1 MSSKV
6 GVDATPSILTSGA
19 SVLHAHSHSEAVQA
33 ISRILVVKDELLIG
47 AQCHRCLLMLAK
59 SVWLRLP
66 AAASLRSP
74 RTKTR
79 RSSEI
84 SCVWLTLNRLQC
96 SNKLHRP
103 TSASEAEGR
112 VPKIPK

>member
-47 AQCHRCLLMLAK
+47 TQCHRCLLMLAK
-59 SVWLRLP
+59 SVWLRLSGSIASQPPHEDAAVLRDILCLAYIEP
-66 AAASLRSP
+66 APVL
-74 RTKTR
+74 K
-79 RSSEI
+79 
-84 SCVWLTLNRLQC
+84 
-96 SNKLHRP
+96 
-103 TSASEAEGR
+103 
-112 VPKIPK
+112 